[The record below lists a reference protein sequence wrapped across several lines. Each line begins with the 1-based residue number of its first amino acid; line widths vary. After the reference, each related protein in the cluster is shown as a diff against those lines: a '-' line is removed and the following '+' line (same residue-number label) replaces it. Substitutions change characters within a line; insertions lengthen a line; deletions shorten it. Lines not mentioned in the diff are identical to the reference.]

1 MNDQDKKIKWQRY
14 LKFFFLLF
22 NFNILKTSHPWKF
35 ISEFFKTGQ
44 PRKFMSVKVFETH
57 HQQNRENF
65 CPRKLLHLKY
75 VNSSK
80 HYTPGEEPSSSTL
93 TWRIVIG
100 KLSTVKL
107 TPIKLSNVYF
117 PWVNLFILRYLLTN
131 RTVFENM
138 GKIEWFSSWLHIGK
152 QALIWFS
159 GTLQRVKLVAV
170 SGLRKWC
177 LWKRYILCISQR
189 NFRSLKLTSAC
200 GYMKG
205 FQEAIHL
212 QGYFWRRGKGR
223 LFNWGLSSQRDFTSY
238 PS

>member
-1 MNDQDKKIKWQRY
+1 MKIHFWIFQNWPAAKVYVRES
-14 LKFFFLLF
+14 FR
-22 NFNILKTSHPWKF
+22 NSSSTES
-35 ISEFFKTGQ
+35 
-44 PRKFMSVKVFETH
+44 RKFLPAKASSFKVCKFL
-57 HQQNRENF
+57 QA
-65 CPRKLLHLKY
+65 
-75 VNSSK
+75 
-80 HYTPGEEPSSSTL
+80 YTPGEEPSSSTL

-138 GKIEWFSSWLHIGK
+138 GEIEWFSSWLHIGK

-200 GYMKG
+200 GYMKS

-223 LFNWGLSSQRDFTSY
+223 LFNWGLSSKRDFTSY